1 MIFLKTDEEV
11 ELMRC
16 KVFTLG
22 LCVALMMSGCQTKTG
37 TGAGI
42 GAGGGA
48 VLGGILG
55 QVIGHNTKSTMIGA
69 AIGAAVGAG
78 TGAIIGHRMDK
89 VAAEA
94 AAQVP
99 DATVEQVEDAN
110 GLPCVKLTLDNGIL
124 FKTNKYDLNDNSK
137 ASLAKLANVMRNNAD
152 CSIDIQGHTDSKGT
166 DAINNPLSMNR
177 AQSVANYLN
186 TCGVPASQFKN
197 VSGFGSTQPV
207 ADNATEE
214 GRQKNR
220 RVEIYLYASE
230 EMIQKANNGTL

>member
-1 MIFLKTDEEV
+1 
-11 ELMRC
+11 
-16 KVFTLG
+16 
-22 LCVALMMSGCQTKTG
+22 
-37 TGAGI
+37 
-42 GAGGGA
+42 
-48 VLGGILG
+48 
-55 QVIGHNTKSTMIGA
+55 
-69 AIGAAVGAG
+69 
-78 TGAIIGHRMDK
+78 MDK

-220 RVEIYLYASE
+220 RVEVYLYASE
-230 EMIQKANNGTL
+230 EMIEKANNGTL

>member
-1 MIFLKTDEEV
+1 MKKF
-11 ELMRC
+11 

-55 QVIGHNTKSTMIGA
+55 QVIGHNTKSTIIGA

-220 RVEIYLYASE
+220 RVEVYLYASE

>member
-1 MIFLKTDEEV
+1 MKKFN
-11 ELMRC
+11 
-16 KVFTLG
+16 VFTLG

-214 GRQKNR
+214 GRQKNC
-220 RVEIYLYASE
+220 RVEVYLYASE
-230 EMIQKANNGTL
+230 EMIEKANNGTL

>member
-1 MIFLKTDEEV
+1 MKKFK
-11 ELMRC
+11 LM
-16 KVFTLG
+16 TLG
-22 LCVALMMSGCQTKTG
+22 MCVALILGGCQTKQG
-37 TGAGI
+37 TYSGI

-55 QVIGHNTKSTMIGA
+55 QVIGHNSKSTMIGA

-186 TCGVPASQFKN
+186 TCGVPATQFKN

-220 RVEIYLYASE
+220 RVEVYLYASE
-230 EMIQKANNGTL
+230 EMIEKANNGTL

>member
-1 MIFLKTDEEV
+1 MKKF
-11 ELMRC
+11 

-22 LCVALMMSGCQTKTG
+22 LCVALMMSGWQTKTG

-220 RVEIYLYASE
+220 RVEVYLYASE
-230 EMIQKANNGTL
+230 EMIEKANNGTL

>member
-1 MIFLKTDEEV
+1 MKKF
-11 ELMRC
+11 
-16 KVFTLG
+16 KVFTFG

-220 RVEIYLYASE
+220 RVEVYLYASE
-230 EMIQKANNGTL
+230 EMIEKANSGTL

>member
-1 MIFLKTDEEV
+1 MKKF
-11 ELMRC
+11 

-48 VLGGILG
+48 VLGGLLG

-89 VAAEA
+89 GAAEA

>member
-1 MIFLKTDEEV
+1 MKKF
-11 ELMRC
+11 

-22 LCVALMMSGCQTKTG
+22 LCVALLMSGCQTKTG

-220 RVEIYLYASE
+220 RVEVYLYASE
-230 EMIQKANNGTL
+230 EMIEKANNGTL

>member
-1 MIFLKTDEEV
+1 MKEF
-11 ELMRC
+11 

-220 RVEIYLYASE
+220 RVEVYLYASE

>member
-1 MIFLKTDEEV
+1 MKKF
-11 ELMRC
+11 

-220 RVEIYLYASE
+220 RVEVYLYASE

>member
-1 MIFLKTDEEV
+1 MKKF
-11 ELMRC
+11 

-48 VLGGILG
+48 VLGGLLG

-220 RVEIYLYASE
+220 RVEVYLYASE

>member
-1 MIFLKTDEEV
+1 LNKKLIVMKKF
-11 ELMRC
+11 

-220 RVEIYLYASE
+220 RVEVYLYASE
-230 EMIQKANNGTL
+230 EMIEKANNGTL

>member
-1 MIFLKTDEEV
+1 MKKFN
-11 ELMRC
+11 
-16 KVFTLG
+16 VFTLG

-220 RVEIYLYASE
+220 RVEVYLYASE

>member
-1 MIFLKTDEEV
+1 MKKF
-11 ELMRC
+11 

-220 RVEIYLYASE
+220 RVEVYLYASE
-230 EMIQKANNGTL
+230 EMIEKANNGKL

>member
-1 MIFLKTDEEV
+1 MKNF
-11 ELMRC
+11 

-220 RVEIYLYASE
+220 RVEVYLYASE
-230 EMIQKANNGTL
+230 EMIEKANNGTL

>member
-1 MIFLKTDEEV
+1 MKKF
-11 ELMRC
+11 

-78 TGAIIGHRMDK
+78 TGAIMGHRMDK

-220 RVEIYLYASE
+220 RVEVYLYASE
-230 EMIQKANNGTL
+230 EMIEKANNGTL

>member
-1 MIFLKTDEEV
+1 MKKFKML
-11 ELMRC
+11 
-16 KVFTLG
+16 TLG
-22 LCVALMMSGCQTKTG
+22 MCVALMLSGCQTKTG

-55 QVIGHNTKSTMIGA
+55 QVIGHNSKSTMIGA

-78 TGAIIGHRMDK
+78 TGAIIGKRMDK

-110 GLPCVKLTLDNGIL
+110 GLKCVKLTLDNGIL

-186 TCGVPASQFKN
+186 TCGVPATQFKN
-197 VSGFGSTQPV
+197 VSGFGSTKPV
-207 ADNATEE
+207 ADNATED

-220 RVEIYLYASE
+220 RVEVYLYASE
-230 EMIQKANNGTL
+230 QMIEAANNGTLN

>member
-1 MIFLKTDEEV
+1 
-11 ELMRC
+11 MR
-16 KVFTLG
+16 KLRLVTLG
-22 LCVALMMSGCQTKTG
+22 MCVALLLSGCQTKQG

-48 VLGGILG
+48 LIGGILG
-55 QVIGHNTKSTMIGA
+55 QIIGKDTKGTMIGA

-78 TGAIIGHRMDK
+78 TGAIIGRHMDK

-110 GLPCVKLTLDNGIL
+110 GLKCVKLTLDNGIL

-152 CSIDIQGHTDSKGT
+152 CAIDIQGHTDSKGT
-166 DAINNPLSMNR
+166 DEINNPLSMNR

-197 VSGFGSTQPV
+197 VVGFGSTQPV

-220 RVEIYLYASE
+220 RVEVYLYASE
-230 EMIQKANNGTL
+230 QMVEKANNGTLN

>member
-1 MIFLKTDEEV
+1 MKKFKML
-11 ELMRC
+11 
-16 KVFTLG
+16 TLG
-22 LCVALMMSGCQTKTG
+22 MCVALMLSGCQTKTG

-220 RVEIYLYASE
+220 RVEVYLYASE

>member
-1 MIFLKTDEEV
+1 MKKFN
-11 ELMRC
+11 
-16 KVFTLG
+16 VFTLG

-48 VLGGILG
+48 VLGGLLG

-220 RVEIYLYASE
+220 RVEVYLYASE

>member
-1 MIFLKTDEEV
+1 MKKF
-11 ELMRC
+11 

-99 DATVEQVEDAN
+99 DAKVEQVEDAN

-220 RVEIYLYASE
+220 RVEVYLYASE

>member
-1 MIFLKTDEEV
+1 MKKFN
-11 ELMRC
+11 
-16 KVFTLG
+16 VFTLG

-220 RVEIYLYASE
+220 RVEVYLYASE
-230 EMIQKANNGTL
+230 EMIEKANNGTL

>member
-1 MIFLKTDEEV
+1 MKKF
-11 ELMRC
+11 

>member
-1 MIFLKTDEEV
+1 MKKF
-11 ELMRC
+11 

-48 VLGGILG
+48 VLGGLLG

>member
-1 MIFLKTDEEV
+1 LNKKLIVMKKF
-11 ELMRC
+11 

-220 RVEIYLYASE
+220 RVEVYLYASE

>member
-1 MIFLKTDEEV
+1 MKKFN
-11 ELMRC
+11 
-16 KVFTLG
+16 VFTLG

-230 EMIQKANNGTL
+230 EMIEKANNGTL

>member
-1 MIFLKTDEEV
+1 MKKF
-11 ELMRC
+11 

-186 TCGVPASQFKN
+186 TCGVPVSQFKN

-220 RVEIYLYASE
+220 RVEVYLYASE